1 VRQAAQRALDRYG
14 QVRFIA
20 AHRLDV
26 DKRGGEHGT
35 VTGKIKVHGGS
46 IECSAVPVAQG
57 LPAREQMLMFRVDSE
72 VGRLRQVIL
81 HRPGLE
87 LKRLTPDNAADLLFD
102 DVLWVSRAQQE
113 HDAFADVLRSRG
125 AVVHYYSDLLAQ
137 TLDITAARDYVLDG
151 VFDSRWHGPLACGQ
165 LRAAVD
171 GLDSVTL
178 AGYLVGGITKREISE
193 LAPEPKSIAFHS
205 LDPDGFVLVPLPNLL
220 YQRDTSC
227 WIYTGVSI
235 NAMRRQAR
243 VRESLFAEAIYR
255 WHPMFAS
262 AAFDVWYHGAD
273 AAPATIEG
281 GDVLVIG
288 NGAVLAGMSER
299 TTPQALEMLAH
310 RLFAADAAT
319 SLVAIDMPKQRA
331 FMHLDTMLTM
341 ADHGV
346 FTKYAGMGM
355 LRSYTI
361 EPGASARELKVT
373 DHPPEDMHTALAAAL
388 GLSSI
393 KVLTAVQDVR
403 SAQRE
408 QWDDGCNV
416 LAVEPG
422 VVVAYERNVTTNA
435 YLEEN
440 GIEVIT
446 VAGGELGRGRGGPR
460 CMSCP
465 IERSG

>member
-1 VRQAAQRALDRYG
+1 M
-14 QVRFIA
+14 F
-20 AHRLDV
+20 
-26 DKRGGEHGT
+26 
-35 VTGKIKVHGGS
+35 KV
-46 IECSAVPVAQG
+46 E
-57 LPAREQMLMFRVDSE
+57 SE

-81 HRPGLE
+81 HRPDLE

-102 DVLWVSRAQQE
+102 DVLWVSRAQEE
-113 HDAFADVLRSRG
+113 HDAFASALRARG
-125 AVVHYYSDLLAQ
+125 VVVHYYADLLAR
-137 TLDITAARDYVLDG
+137 TLDVPEARGYLLDRAFDHRLHGWLAAD
-151 VFDSRWHGPLACGQ
+151 Q

-171 GLDSVTL
+171 GLDSPTL
-178 AGYLVGGITKREISE
+178 ARYLVGGITKREIAE

-205 LDPDGFVLVPLPNLL
+205 LDPDGFVLAPLPNLL
-220 YQRDTSC
+220 YQRDTSA
-227 WIYTGVSI
+227 WIYGGVSI

-243 VRESLFAEAIYR
+243 VRESALAEAIYK
-255 WHPMFAS
+255 WHPLFAD
-262 AAFDVWYHGAD
+262 AEFDVWYHGAD

-310 RLFAADAAT
+310 RLFAAGAAT

-341 ADHGV
+341 ADYGV

-361 EPGASARELKVT
+361 EPGASVRELKVT

-388 GLSSI
+388 GLPSI
-393 KVLTAVQDVR
+393 TVLTAVQDVR

-440 GIEVIT
+440 GIEVLT

-465 IERSG
+465 IERDG

>member
-1 VRQAAQRALDRYG
+1 M
-14 QVRFIA
+14 F
-20 AHRLDV
+20 
-26 DKRGGEHGT
+26 
-35 VTGKIKVHGGS
+35 KV
-46 IECSAVPVAQG
+46 E
-57 LPAREQMLMFRVDSE
+57 SE

-81 HRPGLE
+81 HRPDLE

-102 DVLWVSRAQQE
+102 DVLWVSRAQEE
-113 HDAFADVLRSRG
+113 HDAFAGALRARG
-125 AVVHYYSDLLAQ
+125 VVVHYYADLLAR
-137 TLDITAARDYVLDG
+137 TLDVPEARGYLLDRAFDHRLHGWLAAD
-151 VFDSRWHGPLACGQ
+151 Q

-171 GLDSVTL
+171 GLDSPTL
-178 AGYLVGGITKREISE
+178 ARYLVGGITKREITE

-205 LDPDGFVLVPLPNLL
+205 LDPDGFVLAPLPNLL

-227 WIYTGVSI
+227 WIYGGVSI

-243 VRESLFAEAIYR
+243 IRESALAEAIYK
-255 WHPMFAS
+255 WHPLFAD
-262 AAFDVWYHGAD
+262 AGFDVWYHGAD

-281 GDVLVIG
+281 GDVLVLG

-299 TTPQALEMLAH
+299 TTPQAVEALAF
-310 RLFAADAAT
+310 RLFASGAAT

-331 FMHLDTMLTM
+331 FMHLDTLLTM
-341 ADHGV
+341 ADYGV

-355 LRSYTI
+355 LASYTI
-361 EPGASARELKVT
+361 EPGATAHELKVT

-388 GLSSI
+388 GLPSI
-393 KVLTAVQDVR
+393 TVLTAVQDVR
-403 SAQRE
+403 AAQRE

-422 VVVAYERNVTTNA
+422 VVVAYERNVTTNT
-435 YLEEN
+435 YLAEN
-440 GIEVIT
+440 GIEVLT

-465 IERSG
+465 IERDA